1 MKKIVYLL
9 GNPLLKSDS
18 IPIKLLPQLKKF
30 CPDVSFQVFDPTEEL
45 QFDTKQNL
53 TVIDAVIGIDKV
65 TQFHDLDS
73 FSFPPRVTVHDFD
86 LLINLKILQK
96 LKRVKDIT
104 IIGVPTKGKK
114 MVILKEII
122 NALHNQLTFK
132 K

>member
-9 GNPLLKSDS
+9 GNPLLTTDS

-30 CPDVSFQVFDPTEEL
+30 CPDVSFQIFDPTEEL

-53 TVIDAVIGIDKV
+53 IVIDAVVGIDKV

-73 FSFPPRVTVHDFD
+73 FSFSPRVTVHDFD

-104 IIGVPTKGKK
+104 IIGVPTKGKNR
-114 MVILKEII
+114 VILKEII